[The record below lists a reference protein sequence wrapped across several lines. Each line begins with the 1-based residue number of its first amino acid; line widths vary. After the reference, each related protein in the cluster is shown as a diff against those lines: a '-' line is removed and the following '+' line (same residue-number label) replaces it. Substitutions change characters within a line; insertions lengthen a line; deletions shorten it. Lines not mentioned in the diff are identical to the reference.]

1 MLKIAGCLLIMSA
14 GSFAGISLARNY
26 ARRPGELR
34 SMVTA
39 LQMLETEI
47 SYTATPLPEA
57 LTRIAVRCD
66 KAITPLFSRAG
77 EELLAQ
83 TGCTAG
89 EAWETALNKFY
100 ALSSTLPSDLAV
112 LRNLGMVLGISDGE
126 DQCKHLRLARE
137 QLKREVITA
146 EQQAAKYVKLWNY
159 LGLLGSL
166 ALILLLY

>member
-1 MLKIAGCLLIMSA
+1 MLKMAGCLLIMSA

-26 ARRPGELR
+26 ARRPEELR
-34 SMVTA
+34 NLITA

-57 LTRIAVRCD
+57 LARIAASCD
-66 KAITPLFSRAG
+66 RTIAPLFFTAS
-77 EELLAQ
+77 EELCAQ

-100 ALSSTLPSDLAV
+100 ALSSILPSDLAV
-112 LRNLGMVLGISDGE
+112 LRNLGTVLGISNGE

-137 QLKREVITA
+137 QLKGEVILA
-146 EQQAAKYVKLWNY
+146 EQQAAKYVKLWSY